1 MNKENSYSLHST
13 DNFNKIIDVDI
24 NKYIINKYI
33 ELIIEYLNFITENF
47 KIKNPNY
54 SKFIIIRGL
63 ETITNVFNMLFF
75 YTKNIDLTYFHCQKS
90 FYYYVEFIGQITEE
104 QNVFLQLSSRDATTY
119 VYKKT
124 IFEINNVYRKNIL
137 TDKQTSEKLD
147 LINKHLQIYNII
159 LLKILNDDDFISN
172 YDKEYIK
179 QIGKV
184 LNKLNSLNFDIDNL
198 YILELFINILD
209 NKILNIEK
217 FMEIILLYLKKIQKN
232 TNITTNITSSN
243 IIKIT
248 KEKLYLDEIDS
259 YLEET
264 PEKFINWIIE

>member
-1 MNKENSYSLHST
+1 MNKENSYSLHNI
-13 DNFNKIIDVDI
+13 DNFNKTIDVDI
-24 NKYIINKYI
+24 NKCVINKYI
-33 ELIIEYLNFITENF
+33 ELVIDYLIFITENF
-47 KIKNPNY
+47 KIKNPKY

-75 YTKNIDLTYFHCQKS
+75 YTKNIDITYFHCQKS

-124 IFEINNVYRKNIL
+124 IFEINNVFRKNMISNKN
-137 TDKQTSEKLD
+137 TSDKLN
-147 LINKHLQIYNII
+147 LINKHFQIYNII

-184 LNKLNSLNFDIDNL
+184 LTKFNSLNIDIENL
-198 YILELFINILD
+198 YTLELFTNILD
-209 NKILNIEK
+209 NKIMNIEK

-232 TNITTNITSSN
+232 TTM
-243 IIKIT
+243 IKIT
-248 KEKLYLDEIDS
+248 KEKLYLDDFDLYLQEIPD
-259 YLEET
+259 
-264 PEKFINWIIE
+264 KFINWVII